1 MSHLAP
7 ITTPPAPR
15 EGPAASAVTTI
26 VGKPSTQV
34 PPVVR
39 QVVPT
44 TSSLAL
50 SFAFDSVEKKLN
62 VVIHDERSGEVVR
75 TIEYRHIPANL
86 HSNDKLHGLL
96 LNQFA

>member
-15 EGPAASAVTTI
+15 EDPAASAVAAI
-26 VGKPSTQV
+26 AGKPSTHI
-34 PPVVR
+34 PAAVR

-44 TSSLAL
+44 TSALTL
-50 SFAFDSVEKKLN
+50 SFAFDSIEKKLN
-62 VVIHDERSGEVVR
+62 VVIRDERSGEVVR
-75 TIEYRHIPANL
+75 TIEYKNIPANL